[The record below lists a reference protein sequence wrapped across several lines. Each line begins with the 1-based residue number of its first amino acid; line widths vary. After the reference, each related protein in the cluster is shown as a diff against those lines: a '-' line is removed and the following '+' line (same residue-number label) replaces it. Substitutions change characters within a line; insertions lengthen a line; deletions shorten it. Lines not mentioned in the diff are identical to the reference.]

1 MTTREKTKRII
12 VGGVAVGGGAPVS
25 VQSMCCTK
33 TQDVEATL
41 RQISS
46 LAAAGCEIVR
56 LAVPDMDA
64 ARAISAIKERSPLP
78 IVADIHFDYK
88 LAVEAVRRGAD
99 KIRINPGNIG
109 GPEKLAVEA
118 DRKSVV

>member
-33 TQDVEATL
+33 TQDVDATL
-41 RQISS
+41 RQISA
-46 LAAAGCEIVR
+46 LAAAGCDIVR

-64 ARAISAIKERSPLP
+64 ARALICRS
-78 IVADIHFDYK
+78 VASTSWVLVQHMD
-88 LAVEAVRRGAD
+88 
-99 KIRINPGNIG
+99 
-109 GPEKLAVEA
+109 
-118 DRKSVV
+118 